1 MDKRERVA
9 RNLSLACM
17 GLGQMYN
24 RQYTKSVILL
34 LGEAAF
40 IYFLAAKFFVDIRGL
55 ISLGDE
61 PLHMERIDGVRKTV
75 GDHSIFLLIWG
86 VMAIVILAL
95 FIALYIVNVKD
106 ARYNGRLQ
114 DRGKRPSNV
123 MGSIKFLLENRF
135 PHLMLAIP
143 LIGVAVFT
151 IMPIL
156 FMIVIAFTN
165 FSSPNF
171 LPPKNL
177 VNWVGFQTFE
187 NIVKLE
193 PLKNTFL
200 GVLSWTLV
208 WAVLS
213 TFTTYVGGILVALI
227 VQHKVVRFKKLWRM
241 LFIIPYAIPQFVSL
255 LMMRQLFNE
264 QFGPIN
270 QYLTFFGLG
279 RLPWLNDPMMA
290 KVTVILVNMWVGVP
304 VSMLLVTGILSAIP
318 KDLYEAAEVDG
329 ASPFRKFKNIT
340 MPYVLFAT
348 TPLLIMAFAG
358 NINNFNVI
366 YLLTMGSPPN
376 PDYQWAGST
385 DLLVTWLYKLT
396 LDYNKY
402 NLASAV
408 GIILFLIVASF
419 SLWNYRRSRSFKEED
434 MIQ

>member
-1 MDKRERVA
+1 MNNRERIA
-9 RNLSLACM
+9 RNLSMCCM
-17 GLGQMYN
+17 GLGQIYN
-24 RQYTKSVILL
+24 RQYTKGALL
-34 LGEAAF
+34 LAGQASF
-40 IYFLAAKFFVDIRGL
+40 IFFLVTRFFADVKGL
-55 ISLGDE
+55 ITLGDV

-86 VMAIVILAL
+86 VMSFVILGL
-95 FIALYIVNVKD
+95 FAGLYIVNMRD

-114 DRGKRPSNV
+114 DRGKRPANIW
-123 MGSIKFLLENRF
+123 GSARYVLNNRF
-135 PHLMLAIP
+135 PQLMLTIP

-151 IMPIL
+151 IMPIV

-165 FSSPNF
+165 FSSPNY

-177 VNWVGFQTFE
+177 VNWVGFQTFA
-187 NIVKLE
+187 NMANLE
-193 PLKNTFL
+193 PLRKTFL
-200 GVLSWTLV
+200 GVLTWTVV
-208 WAVLS
+208 WAILS
-213 TFTTYVGGILVALI
+213 TFTTYVGGILVALL
-227 VQHKVVRFKKLWRM
+227 VQHKAVRLKKMWRL

-270 QYLTFFGLG
+270 QYLSFLGLG
-279 RLPWLNDPMMA
+279 KLPWLNDPTMA
-290 KVTVILVNMWVGVP
+290 KVTVIVVNMWVGIP
-304 VSMLLVTGILSAIP
+304 VSMLLVMGILSAIP

-329 ASPFRKFKNIT
+329 ASAFRKFKNIT

-376 PDYQWAGST
+376 ANYQWAGST

-396 LDYNKY
+396 LEHNKY

-408 GIILFLIVASF
+408 GIILFLIVAAF
-419 SLWNYRRSRSFKEED
+419 SLWNYRRSRSFREED